1 MQVSHERWK
10 ELTGVDITENL
21 KRRKAPKYYIV
32 ENEEAPINNWGC
44 YWVVKAPSKKEA
56 IDKVY
61 NDEAKWMEPKKS
73 GILKIKLEAFEINEK
88 LLGDEGVYC
97 IH

>member
-1 MQVSHERWK
+1 M
-10 ELTGVDITENL
+10 L
-21 KRRKAPKYYIV
+21 KYYIV
-32 ENEEAPINNWGC
+32 ENEESVINKWGC
-44 YWVVKAPSKKEA
+44 YWVVKASSKKEA

-61 NDEAKWMEPKKS
+61 KEANLYLLKESK
-73 GILKIKLEAFEINEK
+73 ILKRKLDAMEINEK